1 MKGLFVLAYAITNL
15 HPGAGR
21 GYGIVDLPVQRDQ
34 LGYPIIYSSAFKGP
48 LKALCAGDAIS
59 DSGRINCKEKPECC
73 CLFGSEPDE
82 EESSKGILNVLDLPL
97 FSIPAPIYDGFV
109 QLTTDYLIRRVRNI
123 FNAIRDLN
131 DGITGILENEISSL
145 INSRNGGEE
154 REVYDIKVR
163 LYEVNGANILSS
175 LPLFNNRLAVSG
187 DKRVID
193 KSLIIYTRNRLN
205 LLTKVVEEG
214 GLWSEEYIPMGS
226 IFIGG
231 LLVDENVRNTF
242 CDNFIY
248 KLSCNVS
255 CLLSYLSEI
264 FHANKVDKDVY
275 SFYLN
280 IGGKES
286 IGKGLMKVFIG
297 V

>member
-1 MKGLFVLAYAITNL
+1 MNGLFVLAYAITNL

-21 GYGIVDLPVQRDQ
+21 GYGIVDMPVQRDQ
-34 LGYPIIYSSAFKGP
+34 MGYPIIYSSAFKGP
-48 LKALCAGDAIS
+48 LKALCAGDAIN
-59 DSGRINCKEKPECC
+59 DHGRIDCKKKGECC
-73 CLFGSEPDE
+73 CLFGSEPEE
-82 EESSKGILNVLDLPL
+82 EESSKGMLNVMDLPL
-97 FSIPAPIYDGFV
+97 FSVPAPTFDGFV
-109 QLTTDYLIRRVRNI
+109 QVTTNYLIDRARNI
-123 FNAIRDLN
+123 FEAISHINGYL
-131 DGITGILENEISSL
+131 GSLGNEIKALLDAQGNKSV
-145 INSRNGGEE
+145 
-154 REVYDIKVR
+154 EVYDTEAKV
-163 LYEVNGANILSS
+163 VNFDPSSFKLLSS
-175 LPLFNNRLAVSG
+175 LPLFNNRLAISD

-231 LLVDENVRNTF
+231 MIIDNVRNKF
-242 CDNFIY
+242 CDE
-248 KLSCNVS
+248 LSKIS
-255 CLLSYLSEI
+255 CDSRLFLHHFSRIFNADKISE
-264 FHANKVDKDVY
+264 DVY
-275 SFYLN
+275 LFYLN

>member
-48 LKALCAGDAIS
+48 LKALCAGNSLNDN
-59 DSGRINCKEKPECC
+59 GRINCNEKPECC
-73 CLFGSEPDE
+73 CLFGSEPEE
-82 EESSKGILNVLDLPL
+82 EESSKGVLDVLDLPL
-97 FSIPAPIYDGFV
+97 FSLPAPNTQGFMQV
-109 QLTTDYLIRRVRNI
+109 TTEYLINRTKNI
-123 FNAIRDLN
+123 FN
-131 DGITGILENEISSL
+131 TILELNSYLGTLGNEISNL
-145 INSRNGGEE
+145 LNSNEGKDGT
-154 REVYDIKVR
+154 VYGNRVR
-163 LYEVNGANILSS
+163 VTSVSVSILKQ
-175 LPLFNNRLAVSG
+175 LPLFTEKLGIADDRKV
-187 DKRVID
+187 VD

-205 LLTKVVEEG
+205 LLSKVVSGE
-214 GLWSEEYIPMGS
+214 GLWSEEYVPMGS

-231 LLVDENVRNTF
+231 MIIDENSENRYCGDLKKKY
-242 CDNFIY
+242 CDNLLFLPT
-248 KLSCNVS
+248 LSTVLHGS
-255 CLLSYLSEI
+255 
-264 FHANKVDKDVY
+264 KVRDDVY

-286 IGKGLMKVFIG
+286 IGKGFVKVFIG